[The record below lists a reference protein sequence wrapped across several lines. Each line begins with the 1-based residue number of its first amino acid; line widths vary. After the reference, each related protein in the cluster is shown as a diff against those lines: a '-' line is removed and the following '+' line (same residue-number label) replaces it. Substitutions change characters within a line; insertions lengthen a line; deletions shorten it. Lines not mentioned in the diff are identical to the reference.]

1 MPCLF
6 SQLDWKFTIMVQIKR
21 KVKSAESVYYWIYF
35 FAISSQFNNFVFFS
49 YLLYWKSMYG
59 MTSSGGYV
67 TQYSRALERDVTRN
81 KASVGDYYARKAE
94 MLKILMTD
102 NDSGES
108 CTRGN
113 SEILP
118 FCPISCWYQLII
130 FGSEYLRDFL
140 DFFWLPFCQTL
151 FHRKWKYSQ

>member
-1 MPCLF
+1 MSMPCLF
-6 SQLDWKFTIMVQIKR
+6 SQLDWKFTIMVQINR
-21 KVKSAESVYYWIYF
+21 KVKFAESVYHWIYF
-35 FAISSQFNNFVFFS
+35 FAISSRFNNFVFFS

-113 SEILP
+113 SEIL
-118 FCPISCWYQLII
+118 S
-130 FGSEYLRDFL
+130 
-140 DFFWLPFCQTL
+140 FFVP
-151 FHRKWKYSQ
+151 

>member
-1 MPCLF
+1 
-6 SQLDWKFTIMVQIKR
+6 
-21 KVKSAESVYYWIYF
+21 
-35 FAISSQFNNFVFFS
+35 
-49 YLLYWKSMYG
+49 MYG

-113 SEILP
+113 SEILS
-118 FCPISCWYQLII
+118 FCLISCWYQLII
-130 FGSEYLRDFL
+130 FGSEYLREIFLTFFDFHFAKL
-140 DFFWLPFCQTL
+140 CSIESANTVNRINTL
-151 FHRKWKYSQ
+151 

>member
-1 MPCLF
+1 
-6 SQLDWKFTIMVQIKR
+6 
-21 KVKSAESVYYWIYF
+21 
-35 FAISSQFNNFVFFS
+35 
-49 YLLYWKSMYG
+49 MYG

-113 SEILP
+113 SEILS
-118 FCPISCWYQLII
+118 FCPIICWYQLII
-130 FGSEYLRDFL
+130 FGSEYLREIFL
-140 DFFWLPFCQTL
+140 TFLASILPNFV
-151 FHRKWKYSQ
+151 S